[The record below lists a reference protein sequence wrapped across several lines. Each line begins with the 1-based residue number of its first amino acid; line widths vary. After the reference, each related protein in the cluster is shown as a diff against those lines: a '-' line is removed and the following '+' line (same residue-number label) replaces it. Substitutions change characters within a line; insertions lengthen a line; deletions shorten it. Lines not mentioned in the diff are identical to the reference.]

1 MKRKRLEYYPK
12 NLPDWYWSEG
22 LHDACI
28 ASVET
33 YEFPFD
39 YNKFV
44 KEKNKN
50 NRNLLEMKIDSS
62 GALGDCSVTD
72 IRLFN
77 YKILSNNIALH
88 GRDKI
93 WWLSDRLTVN
103 KGYFVLEIDLQN
115 FDSNPEDFT
124 FIIQFERAEVDRK

>member
-1 MKRKRLEYYPK
+1 MKRKRFESHSE
-12 NLPDWYWSEG
+12 NTPDWYWRAG

-28 ASVET
+28 TSVET

-39 YNKFV
+39 YNKYI

-62 GALGDCSVTD
+62 GALGDCTVTD

-93 WWLSDRLTVN
+93 WWLSDRLTAN
-103 KGYFVLEIDLQN
+103 KDHFVLEIDLQD
-115 FDSNPEDFT
+115 FDSHPEDFT